1 MPVESLTDEQAAAY
15 AAFRG
20 APSRSELERFFFPDD
35 ADRELIGGKRR
46 SHNSLGFAVQLTTA
60 RYLEVF
66 LDYPTDMPAE
76 VVDYLAEQLNVE
88 YRSAGG
94 AGLPVDRAARL
105 RGYPSWTGWRGPV
118 RVSGRQMKW
127 ALDRAEEIAD
137 MDMRAPA
144 VRGRGRPCVRGAGC

>member
-1 MPVESLTDEQAAAY
+1 MRPFAS
-15 AAFRG
+15 
-20 APSRSELERFFFPDD
+20 PSRSELERFFFPDD

-88 YRSAGG
+88 HRSAGG
-94 AGLPVDRAARL
+94 AGLPVDRVARRAGIRAGPAGAVLCGCPAAR
-105 RGYPSWTGWRGPV
+105 
-118 RVSGRQMKW
+118 
-127 ALDRAEEIAD
+127 
-137 MDMRAPA
+137 
-144 VRGRGRPCVRGAGC
+144 